1 MRSNQPPQ
9 CEDLPVVLSD
19 PDIEKQVSPLT
30 LPNGVVPEPPKAT
43 ATATA
48 TATAS
53 RRVLTFCW
61 AYLILLLCLLVFGV
75 VAASISIPAL
85 QFHIIYGV
93 FVVLA
98 FGSALGLSLSC
109 CHAMGVVERANRNAK
124 NVPVGN
130 HSGV

>member
-53 RRVLTFCW
+53 VCTL
-61 AYLILLLCLLVFGV
+61 YLLAVAFAILAV
-75 VAASISIPAL
+75 V
-85 QFHIIYGV
+85 
-93 FVVLA
+93 
-98 FGSALGLSLSC
+98 
-109 CHAMGVVERANRNAK
+109 
-124 NVPVGN
+124 
-130 HSGV
+130 